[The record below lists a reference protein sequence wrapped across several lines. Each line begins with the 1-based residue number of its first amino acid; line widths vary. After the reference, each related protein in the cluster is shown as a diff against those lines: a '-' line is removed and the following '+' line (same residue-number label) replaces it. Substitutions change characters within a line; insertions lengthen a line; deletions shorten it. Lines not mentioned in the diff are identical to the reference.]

1 MDAVFT
7 FLFGGI
13 SLLLAVWT
21 YFLKRKADKYDRYVE
36 QSEGLVD
43 MSENRLHK
51 VMDILCGMGC
61 QPKLTTEK
69 EGPRIEVAYQ
79 GETFLVGANDESAY
93 ICIWD
98 YAWIVLDLDDPRISV
113 IKECL
118 NLISPEWN
126 MVVYY
131 YEDVDSNSFVVST
144 KMLLHLPTGKYNPKD
159 PIERIFISMIELKNV
174 LRHKYE
180 EVTKNIGE
188 NNSFTSE
195 NSNSK
200 LWN

>member
-1 MDAVFT
+1 M
-7 FLFGGI
+7 
-13 SLLLAVWT
+13 
-21 YFLKRKADKYDRYVE
+21 
-36 QSEGLVD
+36 
-43 MSENRLHK
+43 
-51 VMDILCGMGC
+51 
-61 QPKLTTEK
+61 
-69 EGPRIEVAYQ
+69 
-79 GETFLVGANDESAY
+79 
-93 ICIWD
+93 
-98 YAWIVLDLDDPRISV
+98 
-113 IKECL
+113 
-118 NLISPEWN
+118 
-126 MVVYY
+126 VYY

-188 NNSFTSE
+188 NNSFASE